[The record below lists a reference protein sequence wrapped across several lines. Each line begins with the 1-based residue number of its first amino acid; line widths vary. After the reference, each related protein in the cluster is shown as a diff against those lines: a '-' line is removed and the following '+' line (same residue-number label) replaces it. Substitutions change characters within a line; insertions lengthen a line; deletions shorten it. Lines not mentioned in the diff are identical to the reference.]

1 MDVPVRQLR
10 WHWLWYGPA
19 FLAAFLYSLMSLGW
33 FWRQAS
39 FILEWSLPLL
49 WSPAAYLWL
58 IAMEEIIRAPVVW
71 AITIQ
76 QRVRAA
82 ATLQWVELAGW
93 GTLSVYVVVRLVVAY
108 VLAWGS
114 FPIEFN
120 PQGYERIRMLPF
132 LPWPTRALF

>member
-1 MDVPVRQLR
+1 
-10 WHWLWYGPA
+10 
-19 FLAAFLYSLMSLGW
+19 MSLGW

-93 GTLSVYVVVRLVVAY
+93 GILSVYVVVRLVVAY